1 MRGALAVLA
10 LALALALQGPGA
22 EAFVR
27 LPFVQSNSGAT
38 KPVRPQR
45 SGAVRGLSKGWCRG
59 SPGEFRAYKIVKKR
73 EVTEPRAEAGR
84 PGGAASS
91 REDLEKL
98 QSMFAEEFQGP
109 AIGPQAGRG
118 LQAGRAR
125 PALTNPQGPLASYC
139 RKERRIKPKPR
150 KQLSRGERLLLQC
163 LNANRCV
170 LGAEEDA
177 EELKVRTR
185 GCDGRGGGLT
195 RENLKATV
203 RALPGMRMLR
213 RKPRCLFQNKK
224 SCPRSS
230 GNRETGAEVDT
241 AAQAA
246 KNRAVAKGRIYRL
259 QTRRDIAFNA
269 YDSCAVVGNG
279 PGLARDQVGG
289 LIDQYDVVLR
299 MNHVN
304 YRAPERRYASATG
317 KKTTHRVFSKM
328 ASYLLAEGKIRIP
341 GRAGEKWLFWHDR
354 SRHAIAALSNKSG
367 FQADLLMFSPV
378 SSALSSQEHAAGGA
392 DTPLSHP
399 GPHQQAARGLL
410 PAAGGPPAARRGAVQ
425 LSVQH
430 ELGHARRHGGP
441 VHVQACRDFRAV
453 DQREACAGR
462 GALRQQGAH
471 HVGEARVGRRHKDH
485 QALPPA
491 GKRERLHPLKRLNG
505 FIYFLEG
512 LQATADVRAPP
523 LPPSSFTAPPLPRP
537 GATGCVG
544 RTASSP

>member
-1 MRGALAVLA
+1 MEL
-10 LALALALQGPGA
+10 
-22 EAFVR
+22 
-27 LPFVQSNSGAT
+27 
-38 KPVRPQR
+38 
-45 SGAVRGLSKGWCRG
+45 
-59 SPGEFRAYKIVKKR
+59 
-73 EVTEPRAEAGR
+73 
-84 PGGAASS
+84 
-91 REDLEKL
+91 
-98 QSMFAEEFQGP
+98 
-109 AIGPQAGRG
+109 
-118 LQAGRAR
+118 
-125 PALTNPQGPLASYC
+125 
-139 RKERRIKPKPR
+139 
-150 KQLSRGERLLLQC
+150 LSRGERLLLQC

-170 LGAEEDA
+170 LAADEEAEE
-177 EELKVRTR
+177 
-185 GCDGRGGGLT
+185 
-195 RENLKATV
+195 LKATV

-378 SSALSSQEHAAGGA
+378 SCALS
-392 DTPLSHP
+392 
-399 GPHQQAARGLL
+399 
-410 PAAGGPPAARRGAVQ
+410 
-425 LSVQH
+425 
-430 ELGHARRHGGP
+430 
-441 VHVQACRDFRAV
+441 
-453 DQREACAGR
+453 RE
-462 GALRQQGAH
+462 GALREGLTHHFLTQDHINKQLGAYFQLRVDLRRLG
-471 HVGEARVGRRHKDH
+471 VGPFSCPYNMNSGMHAVMAVQYMCKRVGIFG
-485 QALPPA
+485 LSIS
-491 GKRERLHPLKRLNG
+491 ERLARGGGHFGNKGHIMSAKHAWDVDTKIIKL
-505 FIYFLEG
+505 FH
-512 LQATADVRAPP
+512 LQE
-523 LPPSSFTAPPLPRP
+523 S
-537 GATGCVG
+537 
-544 RTASSP
+544 ASVCTH